1 MVLEQSIVANVPA
14 DQLWGLLTNL
24 ATFKKD
30 TSSTSMLSLKGN
42 EIKKG
47 NTGVLVLNDS
57 EKLSVAVDD
66 VEPGFSYV
74 FSIKLLFAKL
84 EIHRFIGYNN
94 QKYHLVNR
102 IKLSGLLG
110 KFWWNKHFKKIL
122 LKSGLFF

>member
-1 MVLEQSIVANVPA
+1 MVLEQSLVANVPA
-14 DQLWGLLTNL
+14 DQLWSLLTNL

-30 TSSTSMLSLKGN
+30 ASSKSMLSLKGN

-47 NTGVLVLNDS
+47 NTGTFVLN
-57 EKLSVAVDD
+57 ENEQLSVAVED

-102 IKLSGLLG
+102 IKLTGLLG